1 MTKKPRHTLPLI
13 HAMLIC
19 ERVIVEEGSKKK
31 TLVGIFA
38 RITCKKLPLI
48 WPELWL
54 YINLSDVV
62 RRHIIKTELV
72 CLEDNRQ
79 LLEVKGILE
88 PKKLLNWELAWSFR
102 GIRFEKEGNYSFRFW
117 VDDDIIGEKYLHL
130 RSAK

>member
-1 MTKKPRHTLPLI
+1 MTKKPRHALPVI
-13 HAMLIC
+13 HAMLVC
-19 ERVIVEEGSKKK
+19 ERVIVEQGTSKK

-38 RITCKKLPLI
+38 GVTYKKLPLI

-62 RRHIIKTELV
+62 RRHSIKTELV

-88 PKKLLNWELAWSFR
+88 PKKLLNWELVWQFK
-102 GIRFEKEGNYSFRFW
+102 GIRFEKRGSYAFRFW
-117 VDDDIIGEKYLHL
+117 VDDDVIGEKYFHL
-130 RSAK
+130 RSAA